1 MRNPPGSRATCVV
14 HYPSLRVMAGNPYW
28 AMLESGLKEAGI
40 KLLDEPDAHKLRWL
54 FKNRNRVGILHFH
67 YFQFLYCNRGR
78 SRARLVYV
86 ARFALF
92 LLLARLLGYRTVLT
106 LHNLKPTHPLNP
118 AWIDYLGHW
127 LAANFTQRVIVHCHE
142 ARRLLAARYGRKNNV
157 IEVAHPHYLG
167 YASGKPSK
175 TEARKI
181 LRLPPRSP
189 VFLFFGGVR
198 RNKGLENLIQTFK
211 EIEEREPTLLIAGK
225 PEPGAGYAEQL
236 QSLAG
241 KDPRIRFH
249 FGYIPDEEL
258 ALFFNASDIVVLPFS
273 AILTSSS
280 TILAMSFARAVIAP
294 RMGCLPELLEPGAG
308 WLYEADSPGALLQ
321 TLGRS
326 LKEDWRQ
333 AGVTALERVTR
344 HTPAIFIRETLSCYG
359 CTNSSA

>member
-1 MRNPPGSRATCVV
+1 
-14 HYPSLRVMAGNPYW
+14 VMAGNPYW

-54 FKNRNRVGILHFH
+54 FKNRNRVDILHFH

-333 AGVTALERVTR
+333 AGVTALERVAS